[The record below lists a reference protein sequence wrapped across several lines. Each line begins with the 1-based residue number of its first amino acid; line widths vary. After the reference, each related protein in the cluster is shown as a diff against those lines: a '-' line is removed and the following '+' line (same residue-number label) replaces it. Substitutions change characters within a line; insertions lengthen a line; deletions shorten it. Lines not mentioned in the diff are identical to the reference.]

1 MRERRLGMLTVAK
14 QSQIESSYGGIA
26 ANSATLAIYEGT
38 RQNRTVLCAKAGVP
52 CGSRLAKTVRSAV
65 FSDGLAR
72 PEHWENWRYRFAEI
86 CRKSSFFCNEFRHTE
101 HLVQIL

>member
-1 MRERRLGMLTVAK
+1 MRERRLGLLTVAK
-14 QSQIESSYGGIA
+14 QSQIESSYAGIA

-65 FSDGLAR
+65 FSRARTKKDGAR
-72 PEHWENWRYRFAEI
+72 EHHARLF
-86 CRKSSFFCNEFRHTE
+86 
-101 HLVQIL
+101 